1 VHGVNF
7 GALYLSIHKEFAL
20 GQHINIIELLKEY
33 NFV

>member
-20 GQHINIIELLKEY
+20 GQHIKIIEIL
-33 NFV
+33 